1 MATLTVQLPT
11 YLNLQK
17 DRNAK
22 ESRAG
27 GKKAGGKKV
36 AKIEQVRVVL
46 NDQITRDSDG
56 LSDFFRLP

>member
-27 GKKAGGKKV
+27 GKKV

-56 LSDFFRLP
+56 LPDFFRVP